1 MNSRLLTVFVSAPL
15 LISCVSQQVSYR
27 EDVFPILEDR
37 CLKCHT
43 SPDGPGYVATGLEM
57 VSYRS
62 LMQGTYYAPVVI
74 AGDSRRSIL
83 NMLVEG
89 RAGKLQR
96 MPHNEKDGLSEEQ
109 IRTLRD
115 WVDQGALDN

>member
-1 MNSRLLTVFVSAPL
+1 MNRRLFTTVVCTPL
-15 LISCVSQQVSYR
+15 LISCASQQVSYK

-37 CLKCHT
+37 CLKCHI

-57 VSYRS
+57 GSYHS

-96 MPHNEKDGLSEEQ
+96 MPHNEKEGLSEEQ
-109 IRTLRD
+109 VRIFRD